1 MSKRTLIGL
10 MFCTL
15 FLSAPVFAQ
24 ESTAQPVIQT
34 AQAAQNDVTIP
45 TGATQE
51 FDAAKGEIKF
61 DGVLTN
67 KGTIIIRSSNPAQTE
82 AILSAEKFVNEGR
95 IVSEVPSLT
104 INASILGG
112 TGDYNAPEAIN
123 VRGTDRLEIRGGRFY
138 SEWFRPK
145 TKGWL
150 IINANRIDGKVE
162 LEAEHLSMGVRE
174 GNLNV
179 IKQKLDGDPLIY
191 NTGGDITTPIA
202 PSGGHDLLIIASGDV
217 IVSGGID
224 ATGSAT
230 QDEGNIAIL
239 TGAHFARPH
248 DGEVILPCGISNGQ
262 GNDCNNLADSM
273 SLPGMPLEPALGDFP
288 MSGKIVI
295 SGEVRAHV
303 IIMTSREIEI
313 NGNLHAVEDGMLDGA
328 AISLFA
334 TKSITVTGTIKA
346 DANTVE
352 PSFSAV
358 SLIAPT
364 VNVSNKITSDAVT
377 IEAFENSEA
386 STGSVTTAAIEA
398 RRYLDINGGHIQ
410 FSEAGGALTGSTVLP
425 LSQPHDSGE
434 FTIKTGKLT
443 AHQFINLAATGNIDA
458 GNIEL
463 LTNELEV
470 PLYTHDVRIH
480 ANVGKEDAPPLKIG
494 GGTNGAASITV
505 QGTTDLGEGL
515 TQKTGAIFLTNGP
528 SGDIVIDGA
537 KLHVTSEHDGTPSL
551 IAYAGTGQ
559 VTVKGN
565 IVLDG
570 TSSAPAG
577 QVLLVGDEIRSTGA
591 TISAKDTLA
600 DAAEKPAKVVLAT
613 SKLTLAGALTIEA
626 NSKAQTSVKVVPK
639 GSITLDPQ
647 DNFPGIQVYVDKFPV
662 NVTEDEVLVGGSA
675 NLTIK
680 TKSDGAKVEITAKP
694 LKFNNGTSQIFAT
707 GQGSQIVVDFPGSP
721 LGTNSLIFNGD
732 GVTFD
737 ASNPDG
743 NAGTVNIIA
752 DKVRNTASANVSLK
766 ANGGGTNGSGG
777 VVALT
782 VDRGNLDLGS
792 GIEAISITAN
802 SKGGNKGSILIDNSN
817 NNGKIHLQ
825 EQTLAPAIDA
835 SALVVDGEGG
845 DITITAGQ
853 FINTSTGESAQI
865 LANGAETKPGGTITV
880 QADTIHLLDAVI
892 KADGGSSRGN
902 GGDINIVSPNPIQ
915 LGRSNTQLAI
925 LSAQG
930 FGDGNGGDIK
940 ISSGTVNL
948 INAEIKANGG
958 TDGMGGT
965 LEVAD
970 AVAFPINIVVDVSL
984 GTSVSNTS
992 TFGGSITLNGIKCQ
1006 QWLTG
1011 FSWPRTYWNCANP
1024 EAPNALD
1031 LIPAEVARDLPSS
1044 TRTDLNGK
1052 KLTLYTMTN
1061 QQDWFTFF
1069 RLQAD
1074 TALGVTYVEDENT
1087 IDSSIF
1093 REGALPHGGPSS
1105 LSADS
1110 VREVAAHELGH
1121 VDDFARSYYSTVAP
1135 YFGANGLFE
1144 HDIAYLVNAGPPC
1157 STNHTAPFDDLI
1169 DFQTGQPFCD
1179 SNGQL
1184 VTSQYANLNNY
1195 EIAVTSQQIL
1205 GPGQLNGH
1213 AGYTEPYAQAFG
1225 YHLLNIPNAFLF
1237 STADGLLQ
1245 KGYFAC
1251 AQQVAAARMGRTY
1264 VPSYACN

>member
-273 SLPGMPLEPALGDFP
+273 SLPGMPLEPAQGDFP

-295 SGEVRAHV
+295 SGEVKAHV

-313 NGNLHAVEDGMLDGA
+313 NGDLHAVEDGMLDGA

-410 FSEAGGALTGSTVLP
+410 FGEAGGAFTGGVLP

-537 KLHVTSEHDGTPSL
+537 KLHVTNEHDGTPSL

-565 IVLDG
+565 IILDG

-591 TISAKDTLA
+591 TISAKDTLSAAA
-600 DAAEKPAKVVLAT
+600 DNPAKVVLAT
-613 SKLTLAGALTIEA
+613 SKLTLAGDLTIEA

-647 DNFPGIQVYVDKFPV
+647 DNFPGIYVYVDKFPI
-662 NVTEDEVLVGGSA
+662 NVTDDEVVVGGA
-675 NLTIK
+675 GNLTFK
-680 TKSDGAKVEITAKP
+680 ANSDEGKILITAKT
-694 LKFNNGTSQIFAT
+694 LTFANAGTTDLISNGEQTLIKLDHMGENS
-707 GQGSQIVVDFPGSP
+707 GQ
-721 LGTNSLIFNGD
+721 NSLIFTGGAVTLNTDSETSDAGEINLLADGIRSDGGADLSLLSRSQGTGNGGVIIISAQKINLDEATVNHVDVSALSSGD
-732 GVTFD
+732 G
-737 ASNPDG
+737 G
-743 NAGTVNIIA
+743 HITVQ
-752 DKVRNTASANVSLK
+752 SL
-766 ANGGGTNGSGG
+766 G
-777 VVALT
+777 
-782 VDRGNLDLGS
+782 RFDLGS
-792 GIEAISITAN
+792 IVFDANGIGSGAGGRVDLLNERELDFEVTQLEINARGGTTGFGGVAGIGNIPASDFLSFIHVEGGQSINVGDFDGAIGLNTCSGATSCAVAVAVK
-802 SKGGNKGSILIDNSN
+802 SAVS
-817 NNGKIHLQ
+817 
-825 EQTLAPAIDA
+825 
-835 SALVVDGEGG
+835 SALPDGVDNFCRRIRTGNNFWPDHYWNCVPVAQASSKDSVAASVASGPKFS
-845 DITITAGQ
+845 Q
-853 FINTSTGESAQI
+853 LRNTLNQTEI
-865 LANGAETKPGGTITV
+865 LVWK
-880 QADTIHLLDAVI
+880 
-892 KADGGSSRGN
+892 N
-902 GGDINIVSPNPIQ
+902 GGDFKHAWKD
-915 LGRSNTQLAI
+915 T
-925 LSAQG
+925 
-930 FGDGNGGDIK
+930 
-940 ISSGTVNL
+940 T
-948 INAEIKANGG
+948 
-958 TDGMGGT
+958 
-965 LEVAD
+965 
-970 AVAFPINIVVDVSL
+970 
-984 GTSVSNTS
+984 TS
-992 TFGGSITLNGIKCQ
+992 TLSGGLTFRLGQTIYVNPWQRGSIGSKTTAVNYSNDQ
-1006 QWLTG
+1006 Y
-1011 FSWPRTYWNCANP
+1011 S
-1024 EAPNALD
+1024 
-1031 LIPAEVARDLPSS
+1031 EVS
-1044 TRTDLNGK
+1044 
-1052 KLTLYTMTN
+1052 
-1061 QQDWFTFF
+1061 
-1069 RLQAD
+1069 
-1074 TALGVTYVEDENT
+1074 
-1087 IDSSIF
+1087 
-1093 REGALPHGGPSS
+1093 
-1105 LSADS
+1105 
-1110 VREVAAHELGH
+1110 AHELGH
-1121 VDDFARSYYSTVAP
+1121 AVDIALGGAASGSKPSDQPNWASHLTKDELEMNLVLDSTQNLIRRLPCDVTPLGNGTFTSTYPLNGVKDATS
-1135 YFGANGLFE
+1135 GVDVCVNGL
-1144 HDIAYLVNAGPPC
+1144 VNDALLTGGATWDQNTVTASQVMRHIEAGL
-1157 STNHTAPFDDLI
+1157 F
-1169 DFQTGQPFCD
+1169 
-1179 SNGQL
+1179 
-1184 VTSQYANLNNY
+1184 VNN
-1195 EIAVTSQQIL
+1195 A
-1205 GPGQLNGH
+1205 
-1213 AGYTEPYAQAFG
+1213 EPHAQAFSWATVG
-1225 YHLLNIPNAFLF
+1225 TKGARPMMDKVFDNGFYRCLNRFAVAEQNGAAP
-1237 STADGLLQ
+1237 AD
-1245 KGYFAC
+1245 AC
-1251 AQQVAAARMGRTY
+1251 PFFIETH
-1264 VPSYACN
+1264 